1 VKVVTGVPDVW
12 STAPGSPTPCGYTAR
27 SPSQLAKRTADGED
41 GGGGGGGG
49 GGGAKGTG
57 AGAVEVGARVGE
69 AGGGTAAG
77 FVVVAVAVCFCV
89 GTGAVVVDDEL
100 DDLTV
105 VLGVELRA
113 LEVAG
118 ATGGDEADPP
128 HAASTTGSA
137 MIQTTFSLSGLSISL
152 P

>member
-1 VKVVTGVPDVW
+1 M
-12 STAPGSPTPCGYTAR
+12 
-27 SPSQLAKRTADGED
+27 AKCAAE
-41 GGGGGGGG
+41 
-49 GGGAKGTG
+49 GA
-57 AGAVEVGARVGE
+57 GE
-69 AGGGTAAG
+69 AGGGAGEAG
-77 FVVVAVAVCFCV
+77 FVVVAVAVCFCADPV
-89 GTGAVVVDDEL
+89 AVVVDDEL

-137 MIQTTFSLSGLSISL
+137 MIQRTFSLMLGHY